1 MRITTVLW
9 VLCSIGAVALGAG
22 TGTLLVNSTKGK
34 TGGMFAFQ
42 STEKPATASLVSA
55 PAKPETPKIESAPA
69 SAPKTDAVKKPDPA
83 KPEPKAAKPAPRT
96 SSPAETAPKPTADAA
111 AKKKERAAKRR
122 SSDDD

>member
-34 TGGMFAFQ
+34 TNGIFASQ
-42 STEKPATASLVSA
+42 SGDKAATASFDSA
-55 PAKPETPKIESAPA
+55 PAKSETPKIEPAPTPKTESAKTEPAKPET
-69 SAPKTDAVKKPDPA
+69 
-83 KPEPKAAKPAPRT
+83 KAAKPALRKA
-96 SSPAETAPKPTADAA
+96 SPAETAPKPTTDATS
-111 AKKKERAAKRR
+111 KKKERTAKRR